1 MAQFKSLSSAISSK
15 MIEFQNKIQN
25 AVTVRTSTGVELGLI
40 NIIDE
45 KIEEEKDV
53 LRWGYSTWG
62 IEKVTT
68 EYKPK

>member
-1 MAQFKSLSSAISSK
+1 MAQFKSLSSAISAK

-25 AVTVRTSTGVELGLI
+25 AVTVRTSTGVELGVI

-45 KIEEEKDV
+45 KIEDEKGV

-68 EYKPK
+68 EYKPT

>member
-1 MAQFKSLSSAISSK
+1 

-25 AVTVRTSTGVELGLI
+25 AVTVRTSTGAELGVI

-45 KIEEEKDV
+45 KIEEEKGV

>member
-53 LRWGYSTWG
+53 LKWGYSTWG

>member
-15 MIEFQNKIQN
+15 MIEFQIKIQN

>member
-25 AVTVRTSTGVELGLI
+25 AVTVRTSTGVELGVI

>member
-15 MIEFQNKIQN
+15 MIEFQNTIQN

>member
-25 AVTVRTSTGVELGLI
+25 AVTVRTSTGVELGVI

-68 EYKPK
+68 ESKPK

>member
-1 MAQFKSLSSAISSK
+1 MERSLK
-15 MIEFQNKIQN
+15 MLNQLIE
-25 AVTVRTSTGVELGLI
+25 
-40 NIIDE
+40 
-45 KIEEEKDV
+45 IEEEKDV

>member
-1 MAQFKSLSSAISSK
+1 MAQFKSLSSAISAK

-25 AVTVRTSTGVELGLI
+25 AVTVRTSTGAELGVI

-45 KIEEEKDV
+45 KIEEEKGV

>member
-1 MAQFKSLSSAISSK
+1 MAQFKSLSSAISAK

-25 AVTVRTSTGVELGLI
+25 AVTVRTSTGVELGVI

-45 KIEEEKDV
+45 KIEEEKGV

>member
-1 MAQFKSLSSAISSK
+1 MAQFKSLSSAIAAK
-15 MIEFQNKIQN
+15 MIEVQNKIQN
-25 AVTVRTSTGVELGLI
+25 TATVRTSTGIELGIL
-40 NIIDE
+40 NIGVE
-45 KIEEEKDV
+45 KFEEEKNV

>member
-1 MAQFKSLSSAISSK
+1 MAQFKSLSSAISAK

-25 AVTVRTSTGVELGLI
+25 AVTVRTSTGVELGVI

-45 KIEEEKDV
+45 KIEDEKGV